1 METVPMKIIARIH
14 NDFPSKFGIPR
25 QSGLVEA
32 LKARVVFEPD
42 FRSPEAV
49 RGLEG
54 FSHIWLI
61 WQFSQAV
68 REDWSPTVRPPR
80 LGGNAR
86 MGVFAT
92 RSPFRPNPIAL
103 SCVKLA
109 GIRQTAD
116 GPVIRVLGADL
127 VDGTPILD
135 IKPYIPYADSHP
147 DAMGGFASVPAGETL
162 EVIIP
167 PELLARIPEAH
178 REALRGVLAQ
188 DPRPHYQK
196 DPERIYGF
204 PFAGMEVRFSVDGT
218 RLTVRDIQRI
228 H

>member
-14 NDFPSKFGIPR
+14 SDFPSKFGIPR

-80 LGGNAR
+80 LGGNTR

-92 RSPFRPNPIAL
+92 RSPFRPNAVGL
-103 SCVKLA
+103 S
-109 GIRQTAD
+109 
-116 GPVIRVLGADL
+116 
-127 VDGTPILD
+127 
-135 IKPYIPYADSHP
+135 
-147 DAMGGFASVPAGETL
+147 SVPPGAGGAPY
-162 EVIIP
+162 P
-167 PELLARIPEAH
+167 PGPGAP
-178 REALRGVLAQ
+178 RGGGGPDGR
-188 DPRPHYQK
+188 DPH
-196 DPERIYGF
+196 
-204 PFAGMEVRFSVDGT
+204 
-218 RLTVRDIQRI
+218 L
-228 H
+228 

>member
-14 NDFPSKFGIPR
+14 SDFPSKFGIPR

-80 LGGNAR
+80 LGGNTR
-86 MGVFAT
+86 MGSLPPALPSGPT
-92 RSPFRPNPIAL
+92 LSGCPPSAWSGWSP
-103 SCVKLA
+103 
-109 GIRQTAD
+109 
-116 GPVIRVLGADL
+116 
-127 VDGTPILD
+127 
-135 IKPYIPYADSHP
+135 
-147 DAMGGFASVPAGETL
+147 M
-162 EVIIP
+162 P
-167 PELLARIPEAH
+167 PRARCSTW
-178 REALRGVLAQ
+178 RG
-188 DPRPHYQK
+188 R
-196 DPERIYGF
+196 
-204 PFAGMEVRFSVDGT
+204 T
-218 RLTVRDIQRI
+218 
-228 H
+228 